1 MVLSRVRKKRFAL
14 AARPLSCLWAS
25 RALTR
30 SGNEAFWGA
39 AKNSLISA
47 MNISGSSSGSPLN
60 VGRYSSPR
68 STTVGMTLVTD
79 AVSVCMASLQEDG
92 PARMLSAVTS
102 AVTASCCTGAGLAAL
117 SVMGSG
123 CWTTTSSSTVVDG
136 IMRERARVVTPIMG
150 IGLKG
155 GLRHLV
161 EREPHVGRQFVTTGT
176 VCVQT
181 LTNLGSGDKCDVHL
195 YRSDSNKDRSRRR
208 ATWLPRSGCR
218 RSDKGVHCRRCFG
231 SEIKQKSG

>member
-1 MVLSRVRKKRFAL
+1 
-14 AARPLSCLWAS
+14 
-25 RALTR
+25 
-30 SGNEAFWGA
+30 
-39 AKNSLISA
+39 
-47 MNISGSSSGSPLN
+47 
-60 VGRYSSPR
+60 
-68 STTVGMTLVTD
+68 
-79 AVSVCMASLQEDG
+79 
-92 PARMLSAVTS
+92 MLSAVTS
-102 AVTASCCTGAGLAAL
+102 SCCTGAGLAAL

-181 LTNLGSGDKCDVHL
+181 LANLGSGDKCDVHL
-195 YRSDSNKDRSRRR
+195 YRSDFNKNRRRRR

-218 RSDKGVHCRRCFG
+218 RSDKEVHCRRCFG
-231 SEIKQKSG
+231 SEIKRKSG

>member
-30 SGNEAFWGA
+30 SGNEAFCGA

-47 MNISGSSSGSPLN
+47 MNISGSSSGLPLN

-92 PARMLSAVTS
+92 PARMLSAVT
-102 AVTASCCTGAGLAAL
+102 ASWGWTCCSL
-117 SVMGSG
+117 SVVGSG
-123 CWTTTSSSTVVDG
+123 CWTTTSSSTMVDG

-155 GLRHLV
+155 GLRHLI
-161 EREPHVGRQFVTTGT
+161 ERGPYVGRQFVTTGT

-195 YRSDSNKDRSRRR
+195 YRSDSNKNRRRRR

-218 RSDKGVHCRRCFG
+218 RSDKGVHSRRCCG
-231 SEIKQKSG
+231 SEIKRKSG